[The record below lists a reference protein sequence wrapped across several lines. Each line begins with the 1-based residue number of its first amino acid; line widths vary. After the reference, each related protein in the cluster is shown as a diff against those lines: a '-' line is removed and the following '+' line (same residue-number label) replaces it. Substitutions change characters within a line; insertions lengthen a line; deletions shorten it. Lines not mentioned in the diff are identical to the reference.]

1 MSPHMSSPSSSSD
14 LEWINLVRNQ
24 VEKTRFGVIQL
35 VIHEGRVV
43 QIERTEKVR
52 LEKTHSGSTLNAY
65 RTTGG

>member
-1 MSPHMSSPSSSSD
+1 MSSPLSNSSEA
-14 LEWINLVRNQ
+14 EWINLVRSQ
-24 VEKTRFGVIQL
+24 VEKTRFGVIQI

-52 LEKTHSGSTLNAY
+52 LEKTESGSALSAY